1 MLSEADKQLADARD
15 AYFDELPTALWRQL
29 FGGLTTAQRGDLIV
43 ALVQLAGALLLSYS
57 LVANLCLACTATI
70 SWGIAASRAAA
81 SPLASA
87 AGWSSFLTTHSTIRL
102 LTDAPLWPLKVFVAT
117 AVVLPRYRRGLSQLQ
132 RALPV
137 RQPVIQRAL
146 SFAVAWLLVN
156 VGAVAILASGGVLIA
171 SVAAKVSFL

>member
-87 AGWSSFLTTHSTIRL
+87 AGWSSFLTTHSTICLDGCSVVAPKGLCGDGGRPAIPGSASCSEHYPFGSPSYSEHSRL
-102 LTDAPLWPLKVFVAT
+102 RWRGFWSTSVLWPSSRL
-117 AVVLPRYRRGLSQLQ
+117 AVC
-132 RALPV
+132 
-137 RQPVIQRAL
+137 
-146 SFAVAWLLVN
+146 
-156 VGAVAILASGGVLIA
+156 
-171 SVAAKVSFL
+171 